1 MLRLPIDTS
10 GMMFMGALPPEPVTD
25 FDSKAPKTDAN
36 GELLY
41 AVQVVALTGDGA
53 EVIKVTV
60 PGEPN
65 VTPGAVLRLDG
76 LVASPW
82 SMGERSGVS
91 FRATRIEPVNA
102 SAAKQPAKAE

>member
-1 MLRLPIDTS
+1 MRLPIDTS
-10 GMMFMGALPPEPVTD
+10 GMTFMGAMPPEAVTD
-25 FDSKAPKTDAN
+25 FETKAPKTDAN

-41 AVQVVALTGDGA
+41 AVQVVALTGEGA

-65 VTPGAVLRLDG
+65 VSQGAVLRLDG

-91 FRATRIEPVNA
+91 FRAARIEPVNA
-102 SAAKQPAKAE
+102 PAARQPAKAE

>member
-1 MLRLPIDTS
+1 MRLPIDTS

-25 FDSKAPKTDAN
+25 FDTKAPKTDAN

-41 AVQVVALTGDGA
+41 AAQVVALTGDGA

-60 PGEPN
+60 PGEPS
-65 VTPGAVLRLDG
+65 VSQGVALRLDG

-82 SMGERSGVS
+82 AMGERSGVS
-91 FRATRIEPVNA
+91 FRAARIEPLNG